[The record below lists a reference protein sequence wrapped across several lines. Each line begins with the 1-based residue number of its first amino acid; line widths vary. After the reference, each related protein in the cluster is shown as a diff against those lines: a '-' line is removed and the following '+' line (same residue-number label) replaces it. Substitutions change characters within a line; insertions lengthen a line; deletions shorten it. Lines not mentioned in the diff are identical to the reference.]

1 MAKVKTQEAS
11 EGNQEKTKPVKAAKP
26 AAQAV
31 VEPQLTCDVDSDGI
45 AVLSFSTPN
54 KKVNLLSPAMLAD
67 LENMLNDLSSRTD
80 IKAVIFASKKTGNFM
95 AGADLMSMA
104 QDFSVEK
111 AAAFANT
118 GRALFQRIAEF
129 DVPTIAAIN
138 GLCLGG
144 GTELCLAC
152 DYRVAA
158 NHAKVKI
165 GLPEV
170 KLGILPG
177 WGGTQRLPRLIA
189 LPDALDMMLTGKNLN
204 ARKAQKIGL
213 VDLTPPLEMLLETAR
228 KVARDALAGKT
239 EYVTRKR
246 EHKNLRDQVI
256 DRFSVAQNLV
266 FKQARKDVLDKTK
279 GFYPA
284 PLKIL
289 EAVQQGLQ
297 RPLYEAFQIEA
308 RAFQDLLERVE
319 TRNLMNLFFI
329 SQELGKVPETEDGL
343 LEPADINYLAV
354 MGAGAM
360 GAGIAQAANHSGL
373 EVRMRDVSYPA
384 LLKGMEA
391 VNSVYKGLLKR
402 KRLKPEDVDNKLRH
416 LTITTDYSGLK
427 RCDLVIE
434 AIVEKLDAKQ
444 ALFAELENHVG
455 EQTIFA
461 SNTSSLSINAMAE
474 CTKRPDRFIGLH
486 FFNPVHKMPLVEV
499 IKGDKTSLQTLA
511 TALNFVKA
519 LGKTP
524 VVVKDTPGFFVNRIL
539 AVYGNEAGL
548 LLEEGADIA
557 TMDRLMV
564 DFGMP
569 MGFFEVADLAGL
581 DIAYHAGQSMLSL
594 FVNREGNVSSKVL
607 EVLFKAGRLGK
618 KSGKGFYI
626 HAGEKPIPDHRYLR
640 EVVKQLH
647 PDREPRQI
655 SFEEIRDRLIL
666 SMLNEAVLCLQEG
679 VVAKP
684 GDADMAMIM
693 GTGFPPFR
701 GGLLRQVD
709 QQGVHFIL
717 NQLAYYAETRGARF
731 KPCALL
737 QEMAA
742 AGQKFYPLI

>member
-1 MAKVKTQEAS
+1 MAKVKSQDTPE
-11 EGNQEKTKPVKAAKP
+11 ENQAKSKSAKATATKPVAP
-26 AAQAV
+26 P
-31 VEPQLTCDVDSDGI
+31 EPQLTCEVDADGI
-45 AVLSFSTPN
+45 ALVSFNTPN
-54 KKVNLLSPAMLAD
+54 KKVNLLSPAMLTD

-80 IKAVIFASKKTGNFM
+80 VKALIFSSKKTGNFM

-104 QDFSVEK
+104 TDFSVEK
-111 AAAFANT
+111 ATEFANR
-118 GRALFQRIAEF
+118 GRALFQRIAEL
-129 DVPTIAAIN
+129 DVPTVAAIN

-144 GTELCLAC
+144 GTELALAC

-158 NHAKVKI
+158 NHNKMKM

-189 LPDALDMMLTGKNLN
+189 LPNALDMMLTGKSLN
-204 ARKAQKIGL
+204 ARKAQKLGL
-213 VDLTPPLEMLLETAR
+213 IDLAPPLEMLLETAR
-228 KVARDALAGKT
+228 KVAREALAGKA
-239 EYVTRKR
+239 EYLARKR

-256 DRFSVAQNLV
+256 ERLSVAQNLV
-266 FKQARKDVLDKTK
+266 FKQARKDVLEKTK

-308 RAFQDLLERVE
+308 RALQDLFERVE

-329 SQELGKVPETEDGL
+329 SQELGKVPETAKGPVQATDVK
-343 LEPADINYLAV
+343 YMAV

-373 EVRMRDVSYPA
+373 EVRLRDISYPA
-384 LLKGMEA
+384 LLKGMESI
-391 VNSVYKGLLKR
+391 NSVYKGMLKR
-402 KRLKPEDVDNKLRH
+402 KRLKQEDVDNKLRH

-427 RCDLVIE
+427 RCDLILE
-434 AIVEKLDAKQ
+434 AIVEKMEAKQ
-444 ALFAELENHVG
+444 ALFQELEAHVG
-455 EQTIFA
+455 PQTIFA
-461 SNTSSLSINAMAE
+461 SNTSSLSINAMASR
-474 CTKRPDRFIGLH
+474 TQRPDRFIGLH

-499 IKGDKTSLQTLA
+499 IKGEQTSLETLA

-524 VVVKDTPGFFVNRIL
+524 VVVKDAPGFFVNRIL
-539 AVYGNEAGL
+539 AIYGNEAGL

-581 DIAYHAGQSMLSL
+581 DIAYHAGQTMQSL
-594 FVNREGNVSSKVL
+594 FVNREGFQASNVL
-607 EVLFKAGRLGK
+607 EVLFKAGRFGK

-640 EVVKQLH
+640 DVVQQLH
-647 PDREPRQI
+647 PEREPRQI
-655 SFEEIRDRLIL
+655 SFEEIRDRLVL

-679 VVAKP
+679 IIEKP

-709 QQGVHFIL
+709 QQGIHFIL
-717 NQLAYYAETRGARF
+717 NQLEYYAETRGARF
-731 KPCALL
+731 KPCSLL
-737 QEMAA
+737 QEMAKT
-742 AGQKFYPLI
+742 GQKFYPLI